1 MLKIEIEPGEGNL
14 NARAYVA
21 ALVGP
26 YRLAHGSQKP
36 LVLEPDQP
44 MKVVSNPGVAGTDQA
59 MFVGVALQPG
69 QAPVNVLFGP
79 SNQLGPTSSVPAE
92 LPVSAV
98 AMLGGIG
105 FSAVLLPGDE
115 LWVQSPVATQ
125 IVAFTVGF

>member
-1 MLKIEIEPGEGNL
+1 MLKLEIEAGEGNL

-36 LVLEPDQP
+36 LVLEPNQS
-44 MKVVSNPGVAGTDQA
+44 MKVVSNPGIAGNDQA

-69 QAPVNVLFGP
+69 QAPVSVLFGP
-79 SNQLGPTSSVPAE
+79 SDQLGPTSSVPANM
-92 LPVSAV
+92 PASAV

-115 LWVQSPVATQ
+115 LWVQSPTATQ
-125 IVAFTVGF
+125 LVAFTVGF